1 MSVINIV
8 THTDDSRGSIAF
20 IRVCVWFCLSVCPQ
34 DKSKTAET
42 TITKLATMIVN
53 YETSPTSYYYI
64 KRSKVKVTGS
74 QSVKKLIEGDR
85 VAGVSYTLY
94 RVLNL

>member
-1 MSVINIV
+1 
-8 THTDDSRGSIAF
+8 
-20 IRVCVWFCLSVCPQ
+20 
-34 DKSKTAET
+34 
-42 TITKLATMIVN
+42 MIVN